1 MIEDIRLLFSKMN
14 DNTRDEAL
22 KYLMLEFHLESPKF
36 VKKNWVI
43 GGRIPKKNH
52 QRVFYLFNALLK
64 EQTMVINNMEVI
76 T

>member
-14 DNTRDEAL
+14 DSTRDEAL
-22 KYLMLEFHLESPKF
+22 RYLMLEFHLESPKF

-43 GGRIPKKNH
+43 GGRIPKENH
-52 QRVFYLFNALLK
+52 QRVYYLFNDLLK
-64 EQTMVINNMEVI
+64 EQMLVINRMEVI

>member
-1 MIEDIRLLFSKMN
+1 MN

-22 KYLMLEFHLESPKF
+22 RYLMLEFHLESPKF

-43 GGRIPKKNH
+43 GGRIPKNNH
-52 QRVFYLFNALLK
+52 HRVFYLFNELLK